1 MHQVFILEDSSVI
14 SIHLQEN
21 ILDVFICPFLEILI
35 AYLGS

>member
-21 ILDVFICPFLEILI
+21 KFDVLICLFLEILVT
-35 AYLGS
+35 Y